1 MYATIEADIENG
13 FVRTLDASR
22 LPAHAHVLITLL
34 SSPTGNAAAKHKE
47 AVGRVPHPDL
57 KHSIEVCG
65 DLMDT
70 VPSAGWNLQQ

>member
-34 SSPTGNAAAKHKE
+34 SSPTGGAKHKE

-65 DLMDT
+65 DLMNT
-70 VPSAGWNLQQ
+70 VPAAGWDLPQ